1 MSTGI
6 LSRRVVETIE
16 VFLRGSMN
24 VEDHLDDIPGIW
36 TKAKPEDLPD
46 LILLTKKKS
55 KSANSTVT
63 IYVWGLGRIGITI
76 IIQCV
81 EKEGMCSISID
92 ANATQPTTS
101 MQHIEH
107 ALRELLEKRL
117 EMN

>member
-1 MSTGI
+1 MET
-6 LSRRVVETIE
+6 LEVPLRRAGNI
-16 VFLRGSMN
+16 
-24 VEDHLDDIPGIW
+24 EDHLDAIPGIW
-36 TKAKPEDLPD
+36 IKAKPEDLPD
-46 LILLTKKKS
+46 LILLTKNKS
-55 KSANSTVT
+55 KSENSIVT

-101 MQHIEH
+101 TQHIERDM
-107 ALRELLEKRL
+107 RELLEKRL